1 MAKKDQDRGADG
13 GVYGEEYADACACAR
28 RIACAEPGDDLCRA
42 FADAVVTAYGHD
54 VTAWDDV
61 VSITY
66 RNEFGPTC
74 GVDEQIERM
83 GMGGWACVAGYA
95 VARVLGRG
103 GESARRVPR
112 VHPSVT
118 LAPEC
123 DSDVIRTVTLVFRLP
138 KRLHG
143 RLERALGKQKER

>member
-1 MAKKDQDRGADG
+1 MAKIDTDRAAAD
-13 GVYGEEYADACACAR
+13 EEYGDACACAR
-28 RIACAEPGDDLCRA
+28 RIACSEPGDDLCRA
-42 FADAVVTAYGHD
+42 FADAVVTALGHD

-74 GVDEQIERM
+74 GVDEQIEHM
-83 GMGGWACVAGYA
+83 GIADWACVAGYA
-95 VARVLGRG
+95 VALALVRG
-103 GESARRVPR
+103 GEPARRVPR
-112 VHPSVT
+112 IHPAVT

-123 DSDVIRTVTLVFRLP
+123 DSDVVRAVTLVFRLP

-143 RLERALGKQKER
+143 RLARALGKQTER